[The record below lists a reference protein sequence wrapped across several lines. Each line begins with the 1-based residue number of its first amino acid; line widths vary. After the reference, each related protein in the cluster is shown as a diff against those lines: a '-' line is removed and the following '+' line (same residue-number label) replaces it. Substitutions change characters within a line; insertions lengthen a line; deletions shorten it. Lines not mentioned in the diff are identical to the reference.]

1 MVNDAHINNTIAE
14 YGTALTELLTRIG
27 FAQADPL
34 TGYTVTVRKGA
45 ETRIEIR
52 DRVSF
57 NADGFELW
65 LSYGN
70 NEVDRF
76 AMISRSWRDAIT
88 TATFKLDEGLTLWEA
103 IALLQ
108 PLMGQQVREPL
119 IEALNLFH
127 TAVIMG
133 DPIKVTAH
141 LREPVGDT

>member
-27 FAQADPL
+27 FAQADPQ

-45 ETRIEIR
+45 ETRVEIR

-76 AMISRSWRDAIT
+76 AIISRSSHAVGGDRVA
-88 TATFKLDEGLTLWEA
+88 AAAARAAGSRA
-103 IALLQ
+103 AH
-108 PLMGQQVREPL
+108 RSAEPFPHRCHHRKPNQSNG
-119 IEALNLFH
+119 A
-127 TAVIMG
+127 AM
-133 DPIKVTAH
+133 
-141 LREPVGDT
+141 